1 MNESDDSHPI
11 SEFVDPVNTSQLPDL
26 AIYGYQV
33 YEKLSEQS
41 EIGKTTYLA
50 RDIDF
55 NRLVVIKQW
64 QMFDG
69 RVPTL
74 DYANY
79 LPELTRLQQLNH
91 LNIPRYLD
99 SFSVPTG
106 FCAVREYQ
114 SGVSLAEI
122 GDLPPA
128 DIKVVADAVLKILSY
143 LHQLTPAIIHQNI
156 KPENIIVNT
165 EAELAIYLVDFGIH
179 PNGDVQSNKRTPG
192 FISPEQLFNLTLTP
206 ASDIYSL
213 GVSLICLLTGTPSS
227 QVQQL
232 FNDKYH
238 LQFQHLLPP
247 DTDPALISWLET
259 MVKSNRQHRYQDATT
274 LSIVPRI
281 DNSAITNQTSPS
293 DLISTNSTPAFD
305 YPTKPKKKNSWIPWA
320 VGASILVTLGLLA
333 RQFVFPDDGE
343 LSPAQIAKNQE
354 LAKQAQF
361 ETSDRGKLLKEKRCT
376 NCNFD
381 NQNFAKVA
389 LTGVVLSQS
398 SFKGTDFTDA
408 NLTLAI
414 FSDADLSGAN
424 FEKTNLRQ
432 AAFYGAK
439 LIGTNLLGAN
449 LSDAKL
455 VYAKLKGSRLRN
467 ANLSNADLKF
477 ADFQQADLSGA
488 NLTGADLTNADLSY
502 TNLRKAILTGA
513 KLTSTNLTGATMP
526 DGSVN
531 P

>member
-1 MNESDDSHPI
+1 MNESDDSPAI
-11 SEFVDPVNTSQLPDL
+11 SEFVDPVSTDQFPDL
-26 AIYGYQV
+26 AIYGYQIC
-33 YEKLSEQS
+33 EKLSERS

-50 RDIDF
+50 KDIDF

-64 QMFDG
+64 QTLAD
-69 RVPTL
+69 RLPPL

-79 LPELTRLQQLNH
+79 LPEVTRLQQLNH

-99 SFSVPTG
+99 SFAVPTG
-106 FCAVREYQ
+106 FCVVREYQ
-114 SGVSLAEI
+114 SGVSLAEV

-128 DIKVVADAVLKILSY
+128 DIKLVADAVLKILGY
-143 LHQLTPAIIHQNI
+143 VHQLTPAIIHQNI

-179 PNGDVQSNKRTPG
+179 PAGDAQPKTGTPG

-213 GVSLICLLTGTPSS
+213 GVSLICLLTGTPSL

-232 FNDKYH
+232 FNDKYQ

-247 DTDPALISWLET
+247 DTDPAMVSWLET
-259 MVKSNRQHRYQDATT
+259 MVKPNRQHRYHDPAT

-281 DNSAITNQTSPS
+281 NSSAITDNLDS

-305 YPTKPKKKNSWIPWA
+305 YPLKPKQKNNWVPWA
-320 VGASILVTLGLLA
+320 IGASILLTLGLLA
-333 RQFVFPDDGE
+333 RQFIFPDDGE

-376 NCNFD
+376 NCNLD
-381 NQNFAKVA
+381 NQNFAKA
-389 LTGVVLSQS
+389 ELTGAVLSQS
-398 SFKGTDFTDA
+398 SLNGANFSNA

-424 FEKTNLRQ
+424 FDKTNLRQ
-432 AAFYGAK
+432 AALYGAK

-477 ADFQQADLSGA
+477 ADFQQADLSAA
-488 NLTGADLTNADLSY
+488 NLTNADLTNADLSY
-502 TNLRKAILTGA
+502 TNLRKANLTGA
-513 KLTSTNLTGATMP
+513 KLDTANLTGATMP
-526 DGSVN
+526 DGSIH

>member
-1 MNESDDSHPI
+1 MNESDDSYPI
-11 SEFVDPVNTSQLPDL
+11 AEFVDPVSSNQFPDL

-33 YEKLSEQS
+33 HEKLSERS
-41 EIGKTTYLA
+41 EVGKATYLA

-64 QMFDG
+64 QTLDDQ
-69 RVPTL
+69 VPPL

-79 LPELTRLQQLNH
+79 LPEVTRLQQLNH

-99 SFSVPTG
+99 SFAVPTG
-106 FCAVREYQ
+106 FCVVREYQ
-114 SGVSLAEI
+114 PGVSLAEL

-128 DIKVVADAVLKILSY
+128 DIKLVADGVLKILSY

-179 PNGDVQSNKRTPG
+179 PAEDAPPITGTPG

-213 GVSLICLLTGTPSS
+213 GVSLICLLTGTPSL

-247 DTDPALISWLET
+247 NTDPVLISWLET
-259 MVKSNRQHRYQDATT
+259 MVKSNRQHRNHDPAE

-281 DNSAITNQTSPS
+281 EHPIAINNLDS
-293 DLISTNSTPAFD
+293 DLTKPSSTQTFD
-305 YPTKPKKKNSWIPWA
+305 YPSKPKRKNSWIPWA
-320 VGASILVTLGLLA
+320 IGAGILVALGLLA
-333 RQFVFPDDGE
+333 RQFIFPDDGE

-354 LAKQAQF
+354 IAKRAEF

-381 NQNFAKVA
+381 NQNFAKTE
-389 LTGVVLSQS
+389 LTGVVLSKS
-398 SFKGTDFTDA
+398 SLNGTNFTNA

-477 ADFQQADLSGA
+477 ADFQQADLSAA

-502 TNLRKAILTGA
+502 TNLRKAVLVGA
-513 KLTSTNLTGATMP
+513 KLIGTNLTGATMP
-526 DGSVN
+526 DGTIH